1 MLDLNEYI
9 KITTGILVIVNPLG
23 AVPVFVSL
31 TSTQSARERSRT
43 AWITAAS
50 AGLVLLLAA
59 LSGESIL
66 HFFGIGIP
74 AFQVGG
80 GVLILLMAID
90 MFHARR
96 NSSKHTPEEAEEAE
110 DKDSVAVVPLGIPLL
125 AGPGSMSTVIL
136 YAHQSSDWL
145 HMLFLCIIIIFVA
158 IVVWVVLRLAVPVR
172 AVLGTTGI
180 NIAIRLMGLILAAI
194 AIEFVAGGLLQLF
207 PGLAITGRV

>member
-110 DKDSVAVVPLGIPLL
+110 DKDSVAVVFLL
-125 AGPGSMSTVIL
+125 AFRCWP
-136 YAHQSSDWL
+136 
-145 HMLFLCIIIIFVA
+145 
-158 IVVWVVLRLAVPVR
+158 VPD
-172 AVLGTTGI
+172 
-180 NIAIRLMGLILAAI
+180 
-194 AIEFVAGGLLQLF
+194 Q
-207 PGLAITGRV
+207 